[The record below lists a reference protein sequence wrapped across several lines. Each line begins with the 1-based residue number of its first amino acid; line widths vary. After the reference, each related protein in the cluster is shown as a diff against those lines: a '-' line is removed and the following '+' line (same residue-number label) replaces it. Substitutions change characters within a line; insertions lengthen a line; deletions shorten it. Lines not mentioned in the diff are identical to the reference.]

1 MTKINETESPS
12 DFDNKY
18 LIFKSDDEQGLYL
31 IKNREYFKIFAPNGW
46 KYNGNVSFRDKK
58 NGQWYEPNEE
68 ELNKLLIGSI

>member
-58 NGQWYEPNEE
+58 NGQWYEPISS
-68 ELNKLLIGSI
+68 LLSSSSFGSI